1 LPTGDDRNSGSVTV
15 QNLWISP
22 VEDEEVR
29 PRFVELTLEEGRIR
43 GIRSADFRAYLHGDS
58 PGVAPASPP
67 TPGRSGRRID
77 AGGRVA
83 TPPLVNFHEHF
94 YSRLAR
100 GLQLPGPTG
109 SFPHILESFWWR
121 LDRALDL
128 EMVEACARL
137 GVLESIRS
145 GTGYVFD
152 HHCSPEAVEGSLEAV
167 AGALVRAG
175 LRGSVCFEVSDR
187 NGPEVARRALE
198 ENRRFLSGPAAQAGG
213 PVRGLVGLHAPFTL
227 SEQTLREAAA
237 LARELDAGIHIH
249 LAEDACEQEHSR
261 RQHGLPPALRL
272 QCHGLLTRPGILAHG
287 VHLSEEDWPAVAAG
301 RCALALNPDSNLNNA
316 VGLPDLAAIPEAVL
330 LVPGTD
336 GMHASAGRSLKQLFL
351 LSRHQGR
358 SLADSFALA
367 RRVFCG
373 QLPFVRRFFPDYPT
387 LREGDRA
394 DLVLWDYRPAS
405 PLDSDTF
412 WGHLIHGLLESPAW
426 AMWMGGRSLL
436 REGRHRSL
444 DAEEVGRQAA
454 LQGERLFEK
463 LGGKRHG

>member
-152 HHCSPEAVEGSLEAV
+152 HHCSP
-167 AGALVRAG
+167 RWPAG
-175 LRGSVCFEVSDR
+175 LW
-187 NGPEVARRALE
+187 RR
-198 ENRRFLSGPAAQAGG
+198 
-213 PVRGLVGLHAPFTL
+213 T
-227 SEQTLREAAA
+227 
-237 LARELDAGIHIH
+237 DA
-249 LAEDACEQEHSR
+249 S
-261 RQHGLPPALRL
+261 
-272 QCHGLLTRPGILAHG
+272 
-287 VHLSEEDWPAVAAG
+287 
-301 RCALALNPDSNLNNA
+301 
-316 VGLPDLAAIPEAVL
+316 
-330 LVPGTD
+330 
-336 GMHASAGRSLKQLFL
+336 
-351 LSRHQGR
+351 
-358 SLADSFALA
+358 
-367 RRVFCG
+367 
-373 QLPFVRRFFPDYPT
+373 
-387 LREGDRA
+387 
-394 DLVLWDYRPAS
+394 
-405 PLDSDTF
+405 
-412 WGHLIHGLLESPAW
+412 
-426 AMWMGGRSLL
+426 
-436 REGRHRSL
+436 
-444 DAEEVGRQAA
+444 
-454 LQGERLFEK
+454 
-463 LGGKRHG
+463 